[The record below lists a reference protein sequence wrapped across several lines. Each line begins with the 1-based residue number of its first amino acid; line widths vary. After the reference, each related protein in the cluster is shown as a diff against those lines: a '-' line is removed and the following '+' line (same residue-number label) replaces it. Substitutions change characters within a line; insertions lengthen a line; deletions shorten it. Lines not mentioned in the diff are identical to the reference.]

1 MSNPNRE
8 YDKTHLSVDMAEERY
23 IQHRD
28 YLAHCMRW
36 SHVCKFLMQQHR
48 YKTARIL
55 EAGCGREMPLPRLIY
70 SNRMSGAEYVGVD
83 INRLECPE
91 MLKTAVHGG
100 KMKIWLMGNTDAGTI
115 KVEELPWKPNVIVSL
130 EVWEHMSPKHALR
143 MIRNLRALGSNDCT
157 LFLSTPCF
165 NGSAAANH
173 IAETTF
179 DAMTAIIQDAGWEIE
194 RIWGTFASQKDYY
207 HVLSKEQQ
215 QLFDKLSEYYDSNV
229 VSIMWAPLFPGHS
242 RNCMWRCRPGL
253 ETRNMLASVKEPW
266 SQHPDWRDYGRP
278 D

>member
-8 YDKTHLSVDMAEERY
+8 YDKTHLSIDMAEERF

-36 SHVCKFLMQQHR
+36 SHVCKFLMQSHR

-70 SNRMSGAEYVGVD
+70 SNRMSGTEYVGVD
-83 INRLECPE
+83 VNALECPE
-91 MLKTAVHGG
+91 MLKKAVRNE

-115 KVEELPWKPNVIVSL
+115 KESELPWKPNVIVSL
-130 EVWEHMSPKHALR
+130 EVWEHMTPKLAFR
-143 MIRNLRALGSNDCT
+143 MIRNLRALASDDCT
-157 LFLSTPCF
+157 LFLSTPCW

-173 IAETTF
+173 INETSFQAMMIILAE
-179 DAMTAIIQDAGWEIE
+179 AGWHVTNT
-194 RIWGTFASQKDYY
+194 WGTFASQKDYY
-207 HVLSKEQQ
+207 YMLGPDL
-215 QLFDKLSEYYDSNV
+215 QLVFDKLSLYYDSNLV
-229 VSIMWAPLFPGHS
+229 AIMWAPLFPAAS
-242 RNCMWRCRPGL
+242 RNCLWQCVPGETKTGWL
-253 ETRNMLASVKEPW
+253 EKVPTPW
-266 SQHPDWRDYGRP
+266 SQHIDWRDYGRP